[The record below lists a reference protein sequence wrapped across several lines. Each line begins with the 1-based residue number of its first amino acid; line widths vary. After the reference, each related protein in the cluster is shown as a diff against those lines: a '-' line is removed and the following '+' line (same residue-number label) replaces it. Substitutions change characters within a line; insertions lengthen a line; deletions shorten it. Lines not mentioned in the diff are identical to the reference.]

1 MDTWWFNKVISLQQE
16 GVPQILVSITNVRG
30 SAPRGVGTRMIITQS
45 DQWGT
50 IGGGN
55 LEFKITHEAR
65 KMLSELVISPISK
78 EISLGA
84 SVGQCCGGSVTVLLE
99 PIQSLSK
106 LVVFGAGHVGREL
119 IDLSQPLPV
128 FIQWI
133 DERAN
138 QFPKIDYHNV
148 ECIVEDDCVTALDEL
163 SGDEAIV
170 ILTHNHAL
178 DMRLCEGLLRRKHN
192 AYIGLIG
199 SRTKWKRFEH
209 QLQERGF
216 SKDAIDSILCPIGIP
231 GINNKHPRAIAIS
244 IIAQLLQN
252 FNLKINS

>member
-1 MDTWWFNKVISLQQE
+1 MDTWWFDKVIKLQRE
-16 GVPQILVSITNVRG
+16 GIPQILVSVTNVRG

-45 DQWGT
+45 EQWGT

-55 LEFKITHEAR
+55 LEYKITNEAR
-65 KMLSELVISPISK
+65 KMLSELSTTPIST

-119 IDLSQPLPV
+119 IDLLQPLPV
-128 FIQWI
+128 LIRWV
-133 DERAN
+133 DERAS
-138 QFPKIDYHNV
+138 QFPSSDYHNV
-148 ECIVEDDCVTALDEL
+148 ECIVEDDCVSVIDEL
-163 SGDEAIV
+163 SGDEAVV

-178 DMRLCEGLLRRKHN
+178 DMRLCEGLLRRQHD

-209 QLQERGF
+209 QLRERGF
-216 SKDAIDSILCPIGIP
+216 SEEAIDSIFCPIGIP

-244 IIAQLLQN
+244 IVAQLLQN
-252 FNLKINS
+252 FSLKMDS